1 MSDEG
6 GQPVESYTIRR
17 ASPREDRGQRVYLS
31 LPGPLNTLHDKDDR
45 SNMLANHSRLIRSSR
60 LQLATQWR
68 EALTLPH
75 TSIVK
80 KSSADQLRQLAVRVA
95 RRDRELGRHAM
106 YDRQSNNINY
116 PNMQ

>member
-17 ASPREDRGQRVYLS
+17 ASPREDLGQRVYLS

-68 EALTLPH
+68 EALSHFLTRQ
-75 TSIVK
+75 
-80 KSSADQLRQLAVRVA
+80 SSKRA
-95 RRDRELGRHAM
+95 RRTSYGNLLCVWRGATASSVAM
-106 YDRQSNNINY
+106 RCMIGNRII
-116 PNMQ
+116 